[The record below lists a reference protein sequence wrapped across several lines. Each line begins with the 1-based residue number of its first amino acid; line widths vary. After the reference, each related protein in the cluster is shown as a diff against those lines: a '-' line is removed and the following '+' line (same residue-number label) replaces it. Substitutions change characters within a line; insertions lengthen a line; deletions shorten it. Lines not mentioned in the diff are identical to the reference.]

1 MTFQELKDNRIIPEK
16 ITQKAFLTACKECGI
31 TVGDIKTRKFTQEEI
46 TRIYINRNIAGIVA
60 SENAKVAHDSVISVY
75 DNMIANYTNLYN
87 NVKSNNN
94 LSAKDKK
101 ALAELIGELKA
112 DRKQYE
118 SVKKGLNIGKD
129 SFGYDANVLNGI
141 EKFANEKLTG
151 KMEEQDKEL
160 AEVYKELNA
169 LTAESAKYKT
179 KFKKLGVSVKISR
192 VQKRI
197 EKLQAKKGKLNAKQQ
212 KIVNKATERYVTIKQ
227 RELIDYNRK
236 LAKEREYTERRIQN
250 NEDIKNYNNDINLTS
265 QEITRLRSEGG
276 IKNNLNAFGL
286 SVEKRVME
294 SRLARLERE
303 KKRIDR
309 LKNKKGFVNLTQQI
323 VKPVQMAHGMA

>member
-1 MTFQELKDNRIIPEK
+1 MTTL
-16 ITQKAFLTACKECGI
+16 
-31 TVGDIKTRKFTQEEI
+31 QEEI

-94 LSAKDKK
+94 LSAEDKK

-236 LAKEREYTERRIQN
+236 LAKEREYTERRIQTK
-250 NEDIKNYNNDINLTS
+250 IKKL
-265 QEITRLRSEGG
+265 QEIL
-276 IKNNLNAFGL
+276 
-286 SVEKRVME
+286 
-294 SRLARLERE
+294 
-303 KKRIDR
+303 
-309 LKNKKGFVNLTQQI
+309 
-323 VKPVQMAHGMA
+323 

>member
-1 MTFQELKDNRIIPEK
+1 
-16 ITQKAFLTACKECGI
+16 
-31 TVGDIKTRKFTQEEI
+31 
-46 TRIYINRNIAGIVA
+46 
-60 SENAKVAHDSVISVY
+60 
-75 DNMIANYTNLYN
+75 
-87 NVKSNNN
+87 
-94 LSAKDKK
+94 
-101 ALAELIGELKA
+101 
-112 DRKQYE
+112 
-118 SVKKGLNIGKD
+118 
-129 SFGYDANVLNGI
+129 
-141 EKFANEKLTG
+141 
-151 KMEEQDKEL
+151 MEEQDKEL

-323 VKPVQMAHGMA
+323 VKPIQMAHGMA

>member
-94 LSAKDKK
+94 LSAEDKK

-160 AEVYKELNA
+160 AEVYK
-169 LTAESAKYKT
+169 
-179 KFKKLGVSVKISR
+179 
-192 VQKRI
+192 
-197 EKLQAKKGKLNAKQQ
+197 
-212 KIVNKATERYVTIKQ
+212 
-227 RELIDYNRK
+227 
-236 LAKEREYTERRIQN
+236 
-250 NEDIKNYNNDINLTS
+250 
-265 QEITRLRSEGG
+265 
-276 IKNNLNAFGL
+276 
-286 SVEKRVME
+286 
-294 SRLARLERE
+294 
-303 KKRIDR
+303 
-309 LKNKKGFVNLTQQI
+309 
-323 VKPVQMAHGMA
+323 